1 MLRRVTA
8 LGTPN
13 ATNPADPSNPSNP
26 SNPSDPGAELLAGAL
41 QQLDHAAK
49 AIGLDPGMHKMLS
62 APERALIVSVPVVR
76 DNGDLEV
83 FTGYRVQ
90 HSTGRGPG
98 KGGIRF
104 HPGVTLDEVTGL
116 AMLMT
121 WKCAVTDLPLGGAK
135 GGVAFDPRTYTKREI
150 ERVTKRYTA
159 AILPIIG
166 PEQDIPAP
174 DVNTDAQTMAWIV
187 DTFTMITGKHSP
199 EVVTGKPVDLGGSRG
214 RHEATGRGVA
224 FVTLELLR
232 RMGRPIEGTRVA
244 VQGFG
249 NVGSFAALA
258 LSQAGCRIIG
268 LSDITGGYAD
278 PKGFDVAKAMAHVKD
293 SAHHTLDGLA
303 GASRITNAE
312 LLAMDVDVL
321 IPAALEAQIT
331 AANAGEIRAGI
342 IVEGANGPVTARAD
356 RMLADRGVTIVPDI
370 LANAGGVVVSYFEW
384 VQSRAQFYWELDEV
398 ERRLEIYMRRAMESV
413 LTKAKT
419 YDSTY
424 REAAFIVA
432 VERVA
437 KAIAQRGIF
446 P

>member
-1 MLRRVTA
+1 MSAAKVR
-8 LGTPN
+8 GTE
-13 ATNPADPSNPSNP
+13 NP
-26 SNPSDPGAELLAGAL
+26 GEELLGGAL
-41 QQLDHAAK
+41 QQLDSAAK
-49 AIGLDPGMHKMLS
+49 ALDLDPGMHKFLRS
-62 APERALIVSVPVVR
+62 NERSLIVSVPVVMDDGR
-76 DNGDLEV
+76 LEV

-104 HPGVTLDEVTGL
+104 HPSVTLEEVSGL

-135 GGVAFDPRTYTKREI
+135 GGVAVDPRTYSKREM
-150 ERVTKRYTA
+150 ERLAKRYTV

-187 DTFTMITGKHSP
+187 DTMTMMTGRHSP

-232 RMGRPIEGTRVA
+232 KMGKAVEGTTVA

-249 NVGSFAALA
+249 NVGSYAALA
-258 LSQAGCRIIG
+258 LADAGCRIVAV
-268 LSDITGGYAD
+268 SDISGGYTDRNGIA
-278 PKGFDVAKAMAHVKD
+278 VRKAMEHIKE
-293 SAHHTLDGLA
+293 SAQRTLDGLP
-303 GASRITNAE
+303 GAARIRNAE
-312 LLAMDVDVL
+312 LLALDVDVL

-331 AANAGEIRAGI
+331 GANAGDVRAKV
-342 IVEGANGPVTARAD
+342 IVEGANGPVTAEAD
-356 RMLADRGVTIVPDI
+356 RILADRGITIVPDI

-413 LTKAKT
+413 LAKAKA
-419 YDSTY
+419 YDASY
-424 REAAFIVA
+424 REAAFILA

-437 KAIAQRGIF
+437 KAIEQRGIF

>member
-1 MLRRVTA
+1 VSA
-8 LGTPN
+8 LKMPGPTN
-13 ATNPADPSNPSNP
+13 A
-26 SNPSDPGAELLAGAL
+26 GEELLAGAIH
-41 QQLDHAAK
+41 QLDSAAK
-49 AIGLDPGMHKMLS
+49 AIGLDPGMHRLLRTN
-62 APERALIVSVPVVR
+62 ERSLIVSVPLVMDDGR
-76 DNGDLEV
+76 LEV

-104 HPGVTLDEVTGL
+104 HPSVSLEEVSGL

-135 GGVAFDPRTYTKREI
+135 GGVAVDPRTHSKREL
-150 ERVTKRYTA
+150 ERLTKRYTV

-187 DTFTMITGKHSP
+187 DTVTMMTGKHSP

-214 RHEATGRGVA
+214 RHEAPGRGVA

-232 RMGRPIEGTRVA
+232 RMGARSEGTRVA

-258 LSQAGCRIIG
+258 LAQAGCKIVGI
-268 LSDITGGYAD
+268 SDVGGGYAD
-278 PKGFDVAKAMAHVKD
+278 PKGIDIARAIDHTKRNAHR
-293 SAHHTLDGLA
+293 TLEGLP
-303 GASRITNAE
+303 GASPISNDE

-321 IPAALEAQIT
+321 IPAALEAQLT
-331 AANAGEIRAGI
+331 ADNASSVRAKV
-342 IVEGANGPVTARAD
+342 IVEGANGPVTAEAD
-356 RMLADRGVTIVPDI
+356 RMLTGRGVTIVPDI

-413 LTKAKT
+413 LAKAKV
-419 YDSTY
+419 YDASY

-437 KAIAQRGIF
+437 KAIEQRGIF

>member
-1 MLRRVTA
+1 VSA
-8 LGTPN
+8 LKMPGP
-13 ATNPADPSNPSNP
+13 TN
-26 SNPSDPGAELLAGAL
+26 PGAELLAGAIH
-41 QQLDHAAK
+41 QLDSAAK
-49 AIGLDPGMHKMLS
+49 ALGLDPGMHRFLRS
-62 APERALIVSVPVVR
+62 NERALIVSVPVMM
-76 DNGDLEV
+76 DDGSLEV

-104 HPGVTLDEVTGL
+104 HPSVSLEEVSGL

-135 GGVAFDPRTYTKREI
+135 GGVAVDPRKYSKREL
-150 ERVTKRYTA
+150 ERLTKRYTV

-187 DTFTMITGKHSP
+187 DTVTMMTGKHSP

-232 RMGRPIEGTRVA
+232 KMGKPLEGTRVA

-258 LSQAGCRIIG
+258 LAQAGCRIVGI
-268 LSDITGGYAD
+268 SDVSGGYAVPAGID
-278 PKGFDVAKAMAHVKD
+278 IRAAMEHSKRNPQR
-293 SAHHTLDGLA
+293 TLDGLT
-303 GASRITNAE
+303 GATRISNGE

-331 AANAGEIRAGI
+331 ADNASDVRANV
-342 IVEGANGPVTARAD
+342 IVEGANGPVTAEAD
-356 RMLADRGVTIVPDI
+356 RMLAGRGVTVVPDI

-413 LTKAKT
+413 LAKAKT

-424 REAAFIVA
+424 REAAFILA
-432 VERVA
+432 VDRVA
-437 KAIAQRGIF
+437 RAIEQRGIF

>member
-1 MLRRVTA
+1 VSAIRVR
-8 LGTPN
+8 GTE
-13 ATNPADPSNPSNP
+13 NP
-26 SNPSDPGAELLAGAL
+26 GEELLGGAL
-41 QQLDHAAK
+41 QQLDSAAK
-49 AIGLDPGMHKMLS
+49 SLSLDPGMHKFLRS
-62 APERALIVSVPVVR
+62 NERSLIVSVPVVM
-76 DNGDLEV
+76 DDGKLEV

-104 HPGVTLDEVTGL
+104 HPSVNLEEVSGL

-135 GGVAFDPRTYTKREI
+135 GGVAVDPRKYSKREL
-150 ERVTKRYTA
+150 ERLTKRYTV

-187 DTFTMITGKHSP
+187 DTMTMMTGRHSP

-232 RMGRPIEGTRVA
+232 KMGKPVDGVRVA

-258 LSQAGCRIIG
+258 LAEAGCTVVAV
-268 LSDITGGYAD
+268 SDISGGYAD
-278 PKGFDVAKAMAHVKD
+278 PKGISVPKAMEHAKG
-293 SAHHTLDGLA
+293 SAQRTLDGLA
-303 GASRITNAE
+303 GASRISNAE

-331 AANAGEIRAGI
+331 AENSASVRAKI
-342 IVEGANGPVTARAD
+342 IVEGANGPVTADAD
-356 RMLADRGVTIVPDI
+356 RMLTDRGVTIVPDI

-413 LTKAKT
+413 LAKAKT
-419 YDSTY
+419 YDASY
-424 REAAFIVA
+424 REAAFILA

-437 KAIAQRGIF
+437 KAIEQRGIF

>member
-1 MLRRVTA
+1 MSASVDRGAMKIR
-8 LGTPN
+8 GTE
-13 ATNPADPSNPSNP
+13 NP
-26 SNPSDPGAELLAGAL
+26 GEELLGGAL
-41 QQLDHAAK
+41 QQLDSAAK
-49 AIGLDPGMHKMLS
+49 SLNLDPGMHKFLRGN
-62 APERALIVSVPVVR
+62 ERSLIVSVPVVM
-76 DNGDLEV
+76 DDGKLEV

-104 HPGVTLDEVTGL
+104 HPSVNLEEVSGL

-135 GGVAFDPRTYTKREI
+135 GGVAVDPRKYSKREL
-150 ERVTKRYTA
+150 ERLTKRYTV

-187 DTFTMITGKHSP
+187 DTMTMMTGRHSP

-232 RMGRPIEGTRVA
+232 KMGKAVDGTRVA

-249 NVGSFAALA
+249 NVGSYAALA
-258 LSQAGCRIIG
+258 LSQAGCKIVAV
-268 LSDITGGYAD
+268 SDISGGYAD
-278 PKGFDVAKAMAHVKD
+278 PKGIDVARAMEHAKG
-293 SAHHTLDGLA
+293 SAQRTLDGLA
-303 GASRITNAE
+303 GSSRISNAE

-331 AANAGEIRAGI
+331 ADNVASVRAKI
-342 IVEGANGPVTARAD
+342 IVEGANGPVTAEAD

-413 LTKAKT
+413 LAKAKT
-419 YDSTY
+419 YDASY
-424 REAAFIVA
+424 REAAFILA

-437 KAIAQRGIF
+437 KAIEQRGIF

>member
-1 MLRRVTA
+1 VSA
-8 LGTPN
+8 LKMPGLT
-13 ATNPADPSNPSNP
+13 
-26 SNPSDPGAELLAGAL
+26 DPGEELLAGAL
-41 QQLDHAAK
+41 GQLDAAAK
-49 AIGLDPGMHKMLS
+49 ALGLDPGMHKFLRS
-62 APERALIVSVPVVR
+62 NERALIVSVPVVR
-76 DNGDLEV
+76 DDGSLEV

-104 HPGVTLDEVTGL
+104 HPSVNLEEVSGL

-135 GGVAFDPRTYTKREI
+135 GGVAVDPRKYSKREL
-150 ERVTKRYTA
+150 ERLTKRYTV

-187 DTFTMITGKHSP
+187 DTVTMMTGKHSP

-232 RMGRPIEGTRVA
+232 KIGKPIEGTRVA

-249 NVGSFAALA
+249 NVGTFAALA
-258 LSQAGCRIIG
+258 LSQAGCRVVG
-268 LSDITGGYAD
+268 LSDISGGYAD
-278 PKGFDVAKAMAHVKD
+278 PKGIDIAHAMEHVKRNGQR
-293 SAHHTLDGLA
+293 TLEGLT
-303 GASRITNAE
+303 GASRISNGE

-331 AANAGEIRAGI
+331 ANNASSIRAKI
-342 IVEGANGPVTARAD
+342 IVEGANGPVTAEAD
-356 RMLADRGVTIVPDI
+356 RMLTGRGVTIVPDI

-413 LTKAKT
+413 LAKAKA
-419 YDSTY
+419 YDSSY

-437 KAIAQRGIF
+437 KAIEQRGIF

>member
-1 MLRRVTA
+1 MTA
-8 LGTPN
+8 INLPSE
-13 ATNPADPSNPSNP
+13 ADP
-26 SNPSDPGAELLAGAL
+26 GEELLAGAL
-41 QQLDHAAK
+41 QQLDAAAK
-49 AIGLDPGMHKMLS
+49 AIGLDPGMHRFLRTN
-62 APERALIVSVPVVR
+62 ERALIVSVPVLM
-76 DNGDLEV
+76 DDGSLEV

-104 HPGVTLDEVTGL
+104 HPSVSLEEVSGL

-135 GGVAFDPRTYTKREI
+135 GGVAVDPGIYSRREI
-150 ERVTKRYTA
+150 QRLTKRYTV

-187 DTFTMITGKHSP
+187 DTVTMMTGKHSP

-232 RMGRPIEGTRVA
+232 RMGKPIEGSRVA

-258 LSQAGCRIIG
+258 LSQAGCKIVGI
-268 LSDITGGYAD
+268 SDISGGYAD
-278 PKGFDVAKAMAHVKD
+278 PKGIDVAKAMEHAKRNPQR
-293 SAHHTLDGLA
+293 TLEGLL
-303 GASRITNAE
+303 GATRISNAE
-312 LLAMDVDVL
+312 LLALDVDVL

-331 AANAGEIRAGI
+331 VDNAATIRAKI
-342 IVEGANGPVTARAD
+342 IVEGANGPVTADAD
-356 RMLADRGVTIVPDI
+356 RLLTDRGIVIVPDI

-398 ERRLEIYMRRAMESV
+398 ERRLEIYMRRAMEAV
-413 LTKAKT
+413 LAKAKAH
-419 YDSTY
+419 DATY

-437 KAIAQRGIF
+437 KAIEQRGIF

>member
-1 MLRRVTA
+1 MSA
-8 LGTPN
+8 LKVRGTE
-13 ATNPADPSNPSNP
+13 NP
-26 SNPSDPGAELLAGAL
+26 GEELLGGAL
-41 QQLDHAAK
+41 QQLDSAAK
-49 AIGLDPGMHKMLS
+49 ALNLDPGMHKFLRGN
-62 APERALIVSVPVVR
+62 ERSLIVSVPVVM
-76 DNGDLEV
+76 DDGKLEV

-104 HPGVTLDEVTGL
+104 HPSVNLEEVSGL

-135 GGVAFDPRTYTKREI
+135 GGVAVDPRKYSKREL
-150 ERVTKRYTA
+150 ERLTKRYTV

-187 DTFTMITGKHSP
+187 DTMTMMTGRHSP

-232 RMGRPIEGTRVA
+232 KMGKPIAGTRVA

-249 NVGSFAALA
+249 NVGSYASLALA
-258 LSQAGCRIIG
+258 QAGCTIVAI
-268 LSDITGGYAD
+268 SDISGGYAD
-278 PKGFDVAKAMAHVKD
+278 PKGIGVAKAMEHAKG
-293 SAHHTLDGLA
+293 SAGRTLDGLA
-303 GASRITNAE
+303 GASRISNAE

-331 AANAGEIRAGI
+331 AENAGSIRAKI
-342 IVEGANGPVTARAD
+342 IVEGANGPVTAEAD
-356 RMLADRGVTIVPDI
+356 RMLTDRGITIVPDI

-413 LTKAKT
+413 LAKAKT
-419 YDSTY
+419 YDASY
-424 REAAFIVA
+424 REAAFILA

-437 KAIAQRGIF
+437 KAIEQRGIF